1 MTDTNKVEYGLSE
14 IHVGTYTV
22 GLNGEVT
29 MGPPYRMPGAVALNL
44 DPETEEN
51 SFYAAN
57 VKYYSNYQD
66 NGFTGS
72 LEMARFPDKFK
83 TQFLG
88 YVELSDGGIAAIKG
102 KEKPKVYIAFQ
113 GEGDAQQRRCILYN
127 VSLGGIK
134 VEKGT
139 KETSTEPKT
148 QSIDMTVTGDNA
160 TGIIMAEYTQDVSGY
175 STLFTNPPAPTL
187 PEGGE

>member
-51 SFYAAN
+51 SFYADN

-88 YVELSDGGIAAIKG
+88 YVEL
-102 KEKPKVYIAFQ
+102 
-113 GEGDAQQRRCILYN
+113 YN

-139 KETSTEPKT
+139 KEASTEPKT

-187 PEGGE
+187 PVASE

>member
-51 SFYAAN
+51 SFYADN
-57 VKYYSNYQD
+57 VNYSNYQD

-88 YVELSDGGIAAIKG
+88 YVELSDGGIAATKG

-139 KETSTEPKT
+139 KEASTEPKT

-187 PEGGE
+187 PVASE